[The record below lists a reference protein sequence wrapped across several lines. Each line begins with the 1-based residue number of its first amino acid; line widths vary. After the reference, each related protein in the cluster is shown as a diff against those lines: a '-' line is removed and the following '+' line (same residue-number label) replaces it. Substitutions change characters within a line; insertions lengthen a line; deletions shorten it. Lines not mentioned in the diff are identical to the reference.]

1 MYILVVSSS
10 LDPQS
15 RSRQIAKLCIDEL
28 QSLGRQVKF
37 VDLAELNV
45 PNFDNDK
52 IYKTE
57 QYKELHKLT
66 AEAGGLVL
74 CSPIYNWGCCSE
86 LKKYIEY
93 VGSTPPDG
101 SLTGALFDK
110 VVTFVCSAGLP
121 HSYMAD
127 SALSTPSSR

>member
-37 VDLAELNV
+37 VDLAEFNV

-86 LKKYIEY
+86 LKK
-93 VGSTPPDG
+93 
-101 SLTGALFDK
+101 
-110 VVTFVCSAGLP
+110 
-121 HSYMAD
+121 
-127 SALSTPSSR
+127 